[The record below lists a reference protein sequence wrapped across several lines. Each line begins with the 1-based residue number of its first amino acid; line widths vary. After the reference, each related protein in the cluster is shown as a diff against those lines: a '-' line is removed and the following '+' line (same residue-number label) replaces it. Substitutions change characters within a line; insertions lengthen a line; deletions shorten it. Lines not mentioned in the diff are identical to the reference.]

1 MKWPAAGVTF
11 ACVSSRNIVPLA
23 FAMAALAA
31 PAASDTVAPLYAKMK
46 QRFSVSRVGAS
57 TGWSFDGAL
66 KPVAA
71 GTTFPPQRAVDFV
84 FPRGTRFNLRAVPRC
99 GASDEQIATEGVAVC
114 PARSRVGSGS
124 AGVALGTSGTL
135 DTRLVVLV
143 GKQRLIL
150 VFTTTNGSV
159 VRVLSGT
166 VSRNRVKATFPPVV
180 LPDGSEVA
188 VFRLAAK
195 IGRAGTRQHHLITTP
210 STCPRSG
217 RWTFT
222 YLPRYDPPY
231 GVQRSTST
239 ERCSRS

>member
-1 MKWPAAGVTF
+1 M
-11 ACVSSRNIVPLA
+11 
-23 FAMAALAA
+23 AA
-31 PAASDTVAPLYAKMK
+31 PASSDTLAPLYAKMN

-71 GTTFPPQRAVDFV
+71 GTAFPPQRAIEFV
-84 FPRGTRFNLRAVPRC
+84 FPRGTRFDLRAVPRC
-99 GASDEQIATEGVAVC
+99 GASDEQIANEGVGVC
-114 PARSRVGSGS
+114 PAKSRVGSGS
-124 AGVALGTSGTL
+124 AGVALGTTGTV

-150 VFTTTNGSV
+150 VFTTTDGTV
-159 VRVLSGT
+159 IRVLSGT
-166 VSRNRVKATFPPVV
+166 ISKNRVKATFPPIV

-188 VFRLAAK
+188 VFRVAAK
-195 IGRAGTRQHHLITTP
+195 LSRAGTRQHHLITTP

-239 ERCSRS
+239 QRCTRS